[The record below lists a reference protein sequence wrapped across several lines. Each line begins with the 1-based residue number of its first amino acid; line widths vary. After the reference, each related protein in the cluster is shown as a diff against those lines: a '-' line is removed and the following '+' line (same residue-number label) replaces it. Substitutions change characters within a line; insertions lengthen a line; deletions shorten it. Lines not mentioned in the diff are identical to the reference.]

1 MHKSALSAA
10 LLIAT
15 TFCSLNTLAAI
26 TPIPQTGLWEIKQK
40 NIINGR
46 DLTDMLAKAQAA
58 NQQGLNKM
66 CITKQDQETFTSPE
80 KLMKRWEKDQL
91 QGCKLSVSQSKS
103 NGFSYSGQCSAA
115 NGAALDGT
123 VKGDFTYHS
132 TTSASGT
139 YLGKGTIPIEGQKM
153 PYEIK
158 VDMTLRRLQDDCGK
172 LAH

>member
-15 TFCSLNTLAAI
+15 TCCSLSALAAL

-40 NIINGR
+40 TMINGR
-46 DLTDMLAKAQAA
+46 DLTDIIAKSQAA
-58 NQQGLNKM
+58 NQDLNKM
-66 CITKQDQETFTSPE
+66 CITKQDQEAFTSPE
-80 KLMKRWEKDQL
+80 KLLKTWEKDQL

-132 TTSASGT
+132 ATSASGT
-139 YLGKGTIPIEGQKM
+139 YLGKGTIPVEGKKM